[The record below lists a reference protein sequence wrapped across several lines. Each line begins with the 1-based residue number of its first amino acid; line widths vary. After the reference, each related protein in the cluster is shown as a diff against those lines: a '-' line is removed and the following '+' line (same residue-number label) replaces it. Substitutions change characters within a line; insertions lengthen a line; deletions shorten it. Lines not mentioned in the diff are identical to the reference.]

1 MTVIVNNEK
10 ISNVKFILQ
19 EKDYINIIYGG
30 EYWALSRLIDNK
42 IIDNKNINLKVVA

>member
-42 IIDNKNINLKVVA
+42 NINFKVVAEL